1 MPGVERVLKNS
12 AMKVLDN
19 GYAVFPG
26 VEIGGGKKIASFYKT
41 ESNGRKGVT
50 VIFADGNVY
59 AFDYAKNGSIPSDV
73 KQYWNGNE
81 IYGEDE

>member
-1 MPGVERVLKNS
+1 MADRILKNS

-26 VEIGGGKKIASFYKT
+26 VEIGGGKKIASFYRT

-50 VIFADGNVY
+50 FTFADGNVY
-59 AFDYAKNGSIPSDV
+59 TFDCVENSGIFTDIKE
-73 KQYWNGNE
+73 YWNGVLIN
-81 IYGEDE
+81 GGGV